1 MRVVWFA
8 ACCVLLCHSLA
19 SPALAQTTAPNS
31 DDAFLLQRERE
42 EQRRRQQDSMPDV
55 RLSPAIPE
63 TSPRLPDDE
72 SPCVAINRIEWR
84 VDGVTAP
91 DWLSAA
97 ASRTTDG
104 ADDPVIGRCVGARGV
119 GMIIQ
124 RLQQA
129 LLRRGW
135 VTSRVLVEPQ
145 DLSSG
150 VLRLALVTGRVRS
163 LRFADGTSFRATLS
177 NAMPLQPGDVL
188 DLRAL
193 EQGLENLKRLPT
205 VDADVQIV
213 PASAADAGPGDS
225 DIVVRWSQARP
236 VRVSVTLDDT
246 GTRNTGRLQ
255 SALSIAFDNP
265 LSLNDIMYVTVSAA
279 VGGGRP
285 GPRGS
290 DSRSISYAIPWRD
303 WLLSLSASDWNYRQS
318 IAGRNGTI
326 IYSGSSQASDFSLA
340 RLLHRDSVRKT
351 VGSLR
356 LWQRA
361 SHNFIDDAELTQQRR
376 RTAGWELALTH
387 REQIRAATLDANLAY
402 RRGTGAFDAMAAPE
416 QAYGEGT
423 ARMRIV
429 RADLQL
435 SLPFSLGTQAWRY
448 SAGAR
453 AQWNGTPLTPQDR
466 FALGNRYTV
475 RGFDG
480 ESLLTGDRG
489 WLLRQE
495 IGRPVGTLHSEAYLG
510 IDAGRVGGRSIE
522 SLADRD
528 MRGAVL
534 GLRGGARG
542 FAWDVFVGHPLSR
555 PQNFSAAGTTAGFY
569 LSASY

>member
-1 MRVVWFA
+1 MRVVWFVSL
-8 ACCVLLCHSLA
+8 CVCLCHSLA
-19 SPALAQTTAPNS
+19 VPAVAQTTAPNI

-42 EQRRRQQDSMPDV
+42 EQLRRQQDIMPDV

-72 SPCVAINRIEWR
+72 SPCVAIDRIEWR

-104 ADDPVIGRCVGARGV
+104 ADDPATGRCLGARGV

-135 VTSRVLVEPQ
+135 ITSRVLVEPQ
-145 DLSSG
+145 DLSTG
-150 VLRLALVTGRVRS
+150 VLRLALITGRVSS
-163 LRFADGTSFRATLS
+163 LRFADGTSSRATLS

-205 VDADVQIV
+205 VDADVQV
-213 PASAADAGPGDS
+213 APSSAADAGPGDS
-225 DIVVRWSQARP
+225 DVVVRWSQARP
-236 VRVSVTLDDT
+236 VRVSFTLDDA

-265 LSLNDIMYVTVSAA
+265 LALNDIMYVTVGGAI
-279 VGGGRP
+279 GGGRP

-290 DSRSISYAIPWRD
+290 DSRSISYSIPWRD
-303 WLLSLSASDWNYRQS
+303 WLLSLSASDWNYQQS

-387 REQIRAATLDANLAY
+387 REQIRAATLDAHLAY

-435 SLPFSLGTQAWRY
+435 SLPFSLGTQVWRY
-448 SAGAR
+448 SAGVR

-489 WLLRQE
+489 WLL
-495 IGRPVGTLHSEAYLG
+495 PT
-510 IDAGRVGGRSIE
+510 
-522 SLADRD
+522 
-528 MRGAVL
+528 
-534 GLRGGARG
+534 
-542 FAWDVFVGHPLSR
+542 
-555 PQNFSAAGTTAGFY
+555 
-569 LSASY
+569 SASSTAPSAVAAPASVSSSTAMPAWACKSPAAATRAAPTAVKCTGPRRA